1 MDKLQPLIRHHY
13 WICFGFS
20 LIFTVTGWFLA
31 SGSLGEAI
39 AARETAVKGS
49 FSEAKSNS
57 DAPNARWVEAAKL
70 KNEADSKS
78 FSTASTQLRE
88 RQKSARQWPAKVADK
103 MKGINFQDQIK
114 DQLTRELWA
123 SIYGSEIEEM
133 LKIVRPFQIETGEG
147 LVVVDSSRVTHRPYN
162 GWTTRPPESKEIWDA
177 QEDIW
182 LLRSLLNSI
191 NNVNGNAERIT
202 EAPVREIYRL
212 TLRGGDR
219 NAAPAAPGA
228 GGMGGMGAM
237 GGMMETSGA
246 ASAGGGDGGMG
257 AGGGASIGSYPGK
270 DFEGNAGSDIL
281 GEEFGADASAAA
293 GGGGGIMGGM
303 PGKGGMGS
311 MGMSEMSAGMG
322 APLAEAEPGDGELA
336 VLTARA
342 RVFAAPSEALR
353 RLETLPV
360 ASPWQDDAA
369 LVRGLA
375 GALAAAT
382 DLGRRLPASPR
393 RERYA
398 AALQALAGEKLRDAV
413 AALLDVLDESPGYD
427 EGRAK
432 AACLAI
438 FKHVGLRHPIAEE
451 FYRRYSMA
459 VNV

>member
-1 MDKLQPLIRHHY
+1 MSHDVNDFDAQVITRSRTVPVLVDFWAPWCGPCKMLAPTLEKL
-13 WICFGFS
+13 
-20 LIFTVTGWFLA
+20 
-31 SGSLGEAI
+31 
-39 AARETAVKGS
+39 AREADGRWELAKVNTDEQPELGARFQIRGIPNLKLFHHGAVLAECGGALP
-49 FSEAKSNS
+49 E
-57 DAPNARWVEAAKL
+57 
-70 KNEADSKS
+70 
-78 FSTASTQLRE
+78 TQLRAWLNE
-88 RQKSARQWPAKVADK
+88 HLPTPKRETMRRA
-103 MKGINFQDQIK
+103 
-114 DQLTRELWA
+114 RELLHA
-123 SIYGSEIEEM
+123 G
-133 LKIVRPFQIETGEG
+133 R
-147 LVVVDSSRVTHRPYN
+147 
-162 GWTTRPPESKEIWDA
+162 A
-177 QEDIW
+177 
-182 LLRSLLNSI
+182 
-191 NNVNGNAERIT
+191 T
-202 EAPVREIYRL
+202 EA
-212 TLRGGDR
+212 
-219 NAAPAAPGA
+219 AA
-228 GGMGGMGAM
+228 
-237 GGMMETSGA
+237 
-246 ASAGGGDGGMG
+246 
-257 AGGGASIGSYPGK
+257 
-270 DFEGNAGSDIL
+270 L
-281 GEEFGADASAAA
+281 LL
-293 GGGGGIMGGM
+293 
-303 PGKGGMGS
+303 
-311 MGMSEMSAGMG
+311 
-322 APLAEAEPGDGELA
+322 PLAEAEPGDGELA